1 LDDHIKKQK
10 KIKKLLRE
18 LRKQERMDEGIRS
31 EVEGKFGVAKRRHTL
46 SLIKAKLSATSETSI
61 MLIFFVMNLERI
73 LKEKL
78 RLLFVY
84 LFGLLVILA
93 NYCESMLVNR
103 ARYA

>member
-1 LDDHIKKQK
+1 
-10 KIKKLLRE
+10 
-18 LRKQERMDEGIRS
+18 
-31 EVEGKFGVAKRRHTL
+31 L

-84 LFGLLVILA
+84 LFGLLVNLA
-93 NYCESMLVNR
+93 NYFESMLVNR